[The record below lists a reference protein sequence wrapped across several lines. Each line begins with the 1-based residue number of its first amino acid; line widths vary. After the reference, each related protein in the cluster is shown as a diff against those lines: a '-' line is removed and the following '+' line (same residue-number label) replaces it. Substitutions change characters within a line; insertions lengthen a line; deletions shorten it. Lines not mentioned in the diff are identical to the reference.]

1 METSIAKTNEQ
12 FPTTCSQ
19 PAPAKWS
26 SVTLPFIRKST
37 QRTIGIQF
45 AKDAD
50 GNFRIMAVWSP
61 SPAATAELKI
71 GDLILAVNHLDA
83 REMGLDDLS
92 RENSRASRNGSKSFH
107 RFWRATA
114 QGAAGNNVPSVR
126 FELKSTTAESYQLK
140 V

>member
-12 FPTTCSQ
+12 FPTTCAQ

-71 GDLILAVNHLDA
+71 GDLILAVNQLDA
-83 REMGLDDLS
+83 REMSLDDLS
-92 RENSRASRNGSKSFH
+92 REIHGHPGTEVNLFIDSGGQRRTVPLEITCLLCASN
-107 RFWRATA
+107 
-114 QGAAGNNVPSVR
+114 
-126 FELKSTTAESYQLK
+126 
-140 V
+140 